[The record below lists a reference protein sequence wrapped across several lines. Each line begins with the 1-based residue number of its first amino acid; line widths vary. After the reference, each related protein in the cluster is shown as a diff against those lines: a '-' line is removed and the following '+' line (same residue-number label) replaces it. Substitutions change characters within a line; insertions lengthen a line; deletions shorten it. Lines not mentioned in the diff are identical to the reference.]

1 MDHSH
6 THFSPNRYAARNST
20 RTIPTMTVMSAAD
33 LQAFLAREF
42 PEVGAL
48 DLRVEHVDE
57 QRIRLRLPAHE
68 STLRPGG
75 TISGPTMFTLADVAI
90 YLLVLAQIG
99 PVALAVTTS
108 VGMNFLRKP
117 PPGDLVAEGELLKL
131 GSRLAVG
138 HVRIHAEGSAKG
150 GADDS
155 AADSADG
162 DHDSE
167 ELVADA
173 SLTYSIPPR

>member
-1 MDHSH
+1 
-6 THFSPNRYAARNST
+6 
-20 RTIPTMTVMSAAD
+20 MSSSQ
-33 LQAFLAREF
+33 LQEFLAREF
-42 PEVGAL
+42 PEIGGL

-57 QRIRLRLPAHE
+57 RCIRVRLPAHE

-75 TISGPTMFTLADVAI
+75 TISGPTMFTLADVCV

-117 PPGDLVAEGELLKL
+117 APGDLIAEGELLKL

-138 HVRIHAEGSAKG
+138 HVRIHAEGSQ
-150 GADDS
+150 
-155 AADSADG
+155 
-162 DHDSE
+162 